1 MSYALKANYNT
12 KLLNILINSGVDHV
26 TTVSGNELKIAEQFS
41 EKLNGYVFNGT
52 GKKLAEL
59 REAQRVSKDTGKPVY
74 INIDSEFDY
83 DRIKVAI
90 EDYENVKIMIRYNP
104 DVTQMPNIHPY
115 VATALA
121 NSKFGMNRSSCV
133 AILKKMVNEGV
144 KCSGIHTHLGS
155 TISEISLF
163 EQAVAAIKLLLGDC
177 EEIGVDL
184 QRILFMIKQSYCA
197 RSAVCT
203 G

>member
-163 EQAVAAIKLLLGDC
+163 EQAIAAIKLLLGDC

-184 QRILFMIKQSYCA
+184 QRILFMIEQSYCA
-197 RSAVCT
+197 QARTV
-203 G
+203 